1 MRVAALH
8 EALQKGRMNIR
19 ALLLCGLLAG
29 CSSLSPVGAQEA
41 DRDSYAAAD
50 IAAMQKEAD
59 DLDIDQLAERMDAL
73 RDGAWKGAAP
83 KAPADATVS
92 ITLIVS
98 SSFARYES
106 STVLWRDAAGQWQ
119 WHRAV
124 QDGQVPEADAPAP
137 KHGAVTTAQAG
148 ELDRMLDSP
157 ERRAEL
163 WYSPAATPLKG
174 TDDVN
179 SCFDG
184 ASSLMLIRQTGQPD
198 AFIVQSCRPRW
209 LNGDLINL
217 IGGIGRG

>member
-1 MRVAALH
+1 MT
-8 EALQKGRMNIR
+8 IR
-19 ALLLCGLLAG
+19 ALLFCGLLAG
-29 CSSLSPVGAQEA
+29 CSSLSPVSAQEV

-50 IAAMQKEAD
+50 IAAIQKKAD
-59 DLDIDQLAERMDAL
+59 DLDIDQLAERIDAI
-73 RDGAWKGAAP
+73 RDGAWKGASP

-106 STVLWRDAAGQWQ
+106 STVLWREAAGQWQ

-124 QDGQVPEADAPAP
+124 QDGKVPEADAPAP
-137 KHGAVTTAQAG
+137 KHGAVTAAQAG
-148 ELDRMLDSP
+148 DLDRMLDSP
-157 ERRAEL
+157 ERRAEI
-163 WYSPAATPLKG
+163 WFSPPATPLKG

-184 ASSLMLIRQTGQPD
+184 ASYLMLIRQAGQPD

-209 LNGDLINL
+209 LNGDLIKL
-217 IGGIGRG
+217 ISGIGRG